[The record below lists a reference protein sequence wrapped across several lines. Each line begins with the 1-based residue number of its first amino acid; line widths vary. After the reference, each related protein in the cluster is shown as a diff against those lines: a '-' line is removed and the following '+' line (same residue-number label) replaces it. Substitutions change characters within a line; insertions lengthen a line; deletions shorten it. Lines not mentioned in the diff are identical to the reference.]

1 MGLLDLFRIK
11 PKNTAEVAK
20 QRLQIIIAQGRAER
34 GSGRD
39 YLPMLKRELLE
50 VIRKYVHV
58 DPDAVE
64 VTLAS
69 EGDHEVLEMNV
80 VLPDRPTAGDAD

>member
-1 MGLLDLFRIK
+1 MGLLDLFRSK
-11 PKNTAEVAK
+11 QKNTATVAK

-34 GSGRD
+34 GGPD

-64 VTLAS
+64 VTVGS

-80 VLPDRPTAGDAD
+80 ILPDRSAAAGIG

>member
-1 MGLLDLFRIK
+1 MGLLDLFRSK
-11 PKNTAEVAK
+11 QRNTANLAR

-34 GSGRD
+34 GGPD

-64 VTLAS
+64 VTLGS
-69 EGDHEVLEMNV
+69 EGEHEVLEMNV
-80 VLPDRPTAGDAD
+80 VLPERTPGSGGD

>member
-1 MGLLDLFRIK
+1 MGLLDLFRSK
-11 PKNTAEVAK
+11 QKNTANLAR

-34 GSGRD
+34 GGPD

-64 VTLAS
+64 VTLGS
-69 EGDHEVLEMNV
+69 EGEHEVLEMNV
-80 VLPDRPTAGDAD
+80 VLPERTPGNGGD

>member
-1 MGLLDLFRIK
+1 MGLLDLFRSK
-11 PKNTAEVAK
+11 QKNTANQAK

-34 GSGRD
+34 GGPD

-64 VTLAS
+64 VNLGT
-69 EGDHEVLEMNV
+69 EGEHEVLEMNV
-80 VLPDRPTAGDAD
+80 VLPERATGRGGD

>member
-1 MGLLDLFRIK
+1 MGLLDLFRSK
-11 PKNTAEVAK
+11 QKNTANLAR

-34 GSGRD
+34 GGPD

-64 VTLAS
+64 VTLGS
-69 EGDHEVLEMNV
+69 EGEHEVLEMNV
-80 VLPDRPTAGDAD
+80 VLPERTPGSGGD

>member
-1 MGLLDLFRIK
+1 MGLLDLFRSK
-11 PKNTAEVAK
+11 QKNTANLAK
-20 QRLQIIIAQGRAER
+20 QRLQIIIAQGRVER
-34 GSGRD
+34 GGPD

-58 DPDAVE
+58 DPEAVE
-64 VTLAS
+64 VSLGS

-80 VLPDRPTAGDAD
+80 VLPDRSAGSAGA

>member
-1 MGLLDLFRIK
+1 MGLLDLFRSK
-11 PKNTAEVAK
+11 QRNTANLAR

-34 GSGRD
+34 GGPD

-64 VTLAS
+64 VTLGS
-69 EGDHEVLEMNV
+69 EGEHEVLEMNV
-80 VLPDRPTAGDAD
+80 VLPERTPGNGGD

>member
-1 MGLLDLFRIK
+1 MGLLDLFRSK
-11 PKNTAEVAK
+11 QKNTASLAK
-20 QRLQIIIAQGRAER
+20 QRLQIIIAQGRVER
-34 GSGRD
+34 GGPD

-64 VTLAS
+64 VNLGT

-80 VLPDRPTAGDAD
+80 VLPDRATGSAAG